1 MIFLGG
7 LTEWFNP
14 SGGTGESLSHYRA
27 DSGNAPA
34 ARAVRQIQA
43 AGKTVRPGQRV
54 RFLLTL
60 REPGV
65 RAWDVPEQPD
75 LRCIDVKRYQVLF
88 EPALQTILDPIQQS
102 VAGDADNECLYLFPV
117 KKAEPVG
124 EGGTQ
129 RLGEQNL
136 SPNQNLRN
144 DL

>member
-1 MIFLGG
+1 M
-7 LTEWFNP
+7 
-14 SGGTGESLSHYRA
+14 
-27 DSGNAPA
+27 
-34 ARAVRQIQA
+34 
-43 AGKTVRPGQRV
+43 
-54 RFLLTL
+54 
-60 REPGV
+60 

-75 LRCIDVKRYQVLF
+75 LRCIDVKRYRVLI
-88 EPALQTILDPIQQS
+88 ERAVQTILDPIQQS

>member
-1 MIFLGG
+1 VIFLGG

-75 LRCIDVKRYQVLF
+75 LRCIDVKRYRVLI
-88 EPALQTILDPIQQS
+88 ERAVQTILDPIQQLCRRRRGQRMPLS
-102 VAGDADNECLYLFPV
+102 FPCKKSRAG
-117 KKAEPVG
+117 G
-124 EGGTQ
+124 
-129 RLGEQNL
+129 
-136 SPNQNLRN
+136 
-144 DL
+144 